1 MKKFFALF
9 LSILLF
15 SNYLILESN
24 AEPLKKSTEVRCKNF
39 YEKFKNLGEESLRKR
54 YPAHPTLDT
63 CLKLFNSTSWTFS
76 GKNLIDEKYLSY
88 LTATNSKSSSNSN
101 IISKMKIGQDKYLIK
116 FSICIENKQ
125 NSKYLLI
132 TTDTEHFFGKILRPF
147 NNQCGTFWA
156 QILAKNPESSQFTWD
171 VVSQPSSKMI
181 RKLL

>member
-1 MKKFFALF
+1 MKKFFTLL

-15 SNYLILESN
+15 SNYLILDSN
-24 AEPLKKSTEVRCKNF
+24 AESLKKSTEIRCKNF

-88 LTATNSKSSSNSN
+88 LSTTNSKSQSNSN
-101 IISKMKIGQDKYLIK
+101 IIFKMKIGQDQYLIK
-116 FSICIENKQ
+116 FSVCVENKQ

-132 TTDTEHFFGKILRPF
+132 TTDTEQFFGKIPRPL
-147 NNQCGTFWA
+147 NNQCGAFWE
-156 QILAKNPESSQFTWD
+156 QILSKNPESFQFVWNIDSIPT
-171 VVSQPSSKMI
+171 SKMI